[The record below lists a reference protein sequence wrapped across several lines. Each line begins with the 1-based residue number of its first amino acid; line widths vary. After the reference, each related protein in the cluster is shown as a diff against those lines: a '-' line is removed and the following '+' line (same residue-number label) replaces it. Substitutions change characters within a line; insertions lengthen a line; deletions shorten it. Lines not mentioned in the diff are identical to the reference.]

1 MNNIKTILGN
11 EIGIINEFLNIKTN
25 KILKEIISNDLIN
38 YYNSILNKYE
48 EIIALVDYNSNS
60 LNDYQGVQEQ
70 LHNLEIFSRKIATV
84 KPRLN
89 CGKE

>member
-48 EIIALVDYNSNS
+48 EINKI
-60 LNDYQGVQEQ
+60 GVK
-70 LHNLEIFSRKIATV
+70 LYLYRLILEVLIRTLIFSII
-84 KPRLN
+84 
-89 CGKE
+89 CIF